1 MMLFVDL
8 TIRSSIVLSVG
19 LLAALLLRRRSAALR
34 HHVLAVALFA
44 AAAIVPLTLTLPAW
58 ELPFPVRPPE
68 AVDVRVE
75 PDGSAG
81 SPPPA
86 GDAGTTPAG
95 SSFVPAIAVVWA
107 IGFLAGAGGLL
118 AGLGRLA
125 QVAARAEPVRDR
137 RWRRLVRHVSESFG
151 LERPVILLQT
161 DRPNLLATW
170 GVIRPRV
177 LLPAHARGW
186 SDDRIRVVL
195 RHELAH
201 VRRRDWMI
209 QISADALRSVC
220 WYNPLVWMVCAR
232 LRRES
237 EQACD
242 DMVLGA
248 GVPARD
254 YAAHLL
260 ELARLCRGSV
270 RPWALALPMARPST
284 LERRIAAMLNPAL
297 NRRTLSGRAT
307 AVTAVLLLGVTL
319 PAAALR
325 AGQSAPLPMTGS
337 VYDPSGAVMPGVQLT
352 LQDVQK
358 GNWQA
363 TTDKAGRF
371 EFPPVQPGR
380 YVIEAS
386 IPGFRELR
394 HEFELRNARDW
405 DRAIT
410 LQVGELSETVTVSAT
425 RTVSTRPVPGIAP
438 QRIRVGGNVRA
449 PRKQV
454 NVNPVYP
461 ASMREAG
468 REGVVPIEALIGTD
482 GTVQSLRVRSAQ
494 VHPDFAKSAIDA
506 VRQWTFDPTLLNGTP
521 VEVVMNVTVEFSLS
535 N

>member
-1 MMLFVDL
+1 MMPFVDL
-8 TIRSSIVLSVG
+8 TIRSSIVLSIG

-44 AAAIVPLTLTLPAW
+44 AAALVPLTLTLPAW
-58 ELPFPVRPPE
+58 ELPIPVRPPE
-68 AVDVRVE
+68 AIAVRIE

-81 SPPPA
+81 SFPQT
-86 GDAGTTPAG
+86 GDAGRTPGDATL
-95 SSFVPAIAVVWA
+95 VPAMAVVWA

-118 AGLGRLA
+118 AGLVRLA
-125 QVAARAEPVRDR
+125 RLAARAEPVRDR

-151 LERPVILLQT
+151 IERPVILLQT

-170 GVIRPRV
+170 GFIRPRV

-186 SDDRIRVVL
+186 SDERIRVVL

-209 QISADALRSVC
+209 QICAEALRSLC

-242 DMVLGA
+242 DLVLDA

-260 ELARLCRGSV
+260 ELARLCRGSG
-270 RPWALALPMARPST
+270 RPWASAMPMARPST
-284 LERRIAAMLNPAL
+284 LERRIAAMLNPAV
-297 NRRTLSGRAT
+297 NRRTLSGRAV

-325 AGQSAPLPMTGS
+325 AGQSTPLPMTGS
-337 VYDPSGAVMPGVQLT
+337 VYDPSGGVLPGVQLT
-352 LQDVQK
+352 LQDSQDVRR
-358 GNWQA
+358 QA
-363 TTDKAGRF
+363 TTDGAGRF

-380 YVIEAS
+380 YVIEAA
-386 IPGFRELR
+386 IPGFRDLR
-394 HEFELRNARDW
+394 HEFELRNASDW

-410 LQVGELSETVTVSAT
+410 LQVGELSETVKVSAS
-425 RTVSTRPVPGIAP
+425 RISSTRPLPGITP
-438 QRIRVGGNVRA
+438 QRIRVGGNIRA

-454 NVNPVYP
+454 DVNPIYP

-468 REGVVPIEALIGTD
+468 REGVVPLEAVIGTD
-482 GTVQSLRVRSAQ
+482 GTVQWLRVRSAQ
-494 VHPDFAKSAIDA
+494 VHPDFAKAATDA
-506 VRQWTFDPTLLNGTP
+506 VRQWVFDPTLLNGTP
-521 VEVVMNVTVEFSLS
+521 VEVVMNVSVEFSLS